1 MINMSSWLNNTN
13 GYCSCNNQN
22 GVHVDSCCFSCDGTV
37 PKVGPTGPTGATGST
52 GPTGSTGDT
61 GPTGSTGVTG
71 ATGSTGVTGATG
83 PTGSTG
89 VTGATGPT
97 GATGITGATGPT
109 GVTGPT
115 GPTGSTGVTGAT
127 GPTGVT
133 GATGPTGSTGVTGAT
148 GPTGSTGITGSTGPT
163 GVTGTSI
170 TATYAFANNTSG
182 TAISVLLGGT
192 NVPLPNNQNIG
203 PGITV
208 SGGNTVFTVANA
220 GNYYIAYTINITA
233 SLLVSSR
240 ITINGAQLAGT
251 VNAPALATTSFS
263 ATIITTLA
271 AGDAI
276 SLQLFGLLAVA
287 TLSTTTPGA
296 VLTII
301 RLS

>member
-1 MINMSSWLNNTN
+1 MSSWRNNIN
-13 GYCSCNNQN
+13 GYCECNNQN

-37 PKVGPTGPTGATGST
+37 PKLGPTGPTG
-52 GPTGSTGDT
+52 
-61 GPTGSTGVTG
+61 V
-71 ATGSTGVTGATG
+71 
-83 PTGSTG
+83 
-89 VTGATGPT
+89 T

-109 GVTGPT
+109 GVTGATGVT
-115 GPTGSTGVTGAT
+115 GPTGDTGA
-127 GPTGVT
+127 
-133 GATGPTGSTGVTGAT
+133 
-148 GPTGSTGITGSTGPT
+148 
-163 GVTGTSI
+163 TGTSI

-208 SGGNTVFTVANA
+208 SGGNTVFTAANA
-220 GNYYIAYTINITA
+220 GNYYISYTINITA

-240 ITINGAQLAGT
+240 ITINGAPLAGT
-251 VNAPALATTSFS
+251 INSPALATTSFS

-271 AGDAI
+271 AGSAI
-276 SLQLFGLLAVA
+276 SLQLFGLVAVA

>member
-1 MINMSSWLNNTN
+1 
-13 GYCSCNNQN
+13 
-22 GVHVDSCCFSCDGTV
+22 
-37 PKVGPTGPTGATGST
+37 TGSTGATGV
-52 GPTGSTGDT
+52 TGSTGA
-61 GPTGSTGVTG
+61 TGVTG
-71 ATGSTGVTGATG
+71 S
-83 PTGSTG
+83 
-89 VTGATGPT
+89 TGPT
-97 GATGITGATGPT
+97 GATGITGSTGPT
-109 GVTGPT
+109 GATGVTGSTGPT
-115 GPTGSTGVTGAT
+115 GA
-127 GPTGVT
+127 
-133 GATGPTGSTGVTGAT
+133 
-148 GPTGSTGITGSTGPT
+148 TGITGSTGATGPT

>member
-1 MINMSSWLNNTN
+1 MSSWLNNTN

-37 PKVGPTGPTGATGST
+37 PKLGPTGPTGATGDTGPTGPTGSTGATGITGATGVTGATGATGSTGSTGPTGSTGTTGSTGVTGPTGATGST
-52 GPTGSTGDT
+52 GS
-61 GPTGSTGVTG
+61 
-71 ATGSTGVTGATG
+71 
-83 PTGSTG
+83 
-89 VTGATGPT
+89 
-97 GATGITGATGPT
+97 
-109 GVTGPT
+109 
-115 GPTGSTGVTGAT
+115 
-127 GPTGVT
+127 
-133 GATGPTGSTGVTGAT
+133 
-148 GPTGSTGITGSTGPT
+148 T

-220 GNYYIAYTINITA
+220 GNYYISYSINITA

-240 ITINGAQLAGT
+240 ITINGAPLAGT
-251 VNAPALATTSFS
+251 INSPAVATTSFS

>member
-1 MINMSSWLNNTN
+1 MSSWLNNTN

-37 PKVGPTGPTGATGST
+37 PKVGPTGATGS
-52 GPTGSTGDT
+52 
-61 GPTGSTGVTG
+61 
-71 ATGSTGVTGATG
+71 TGATG

-89 VTGATGPT
+89 ATGPTGSTGPTGATGVTGSTGPTGATGVTGSTGPT
-97 GATGITGATGPT
+97 GATGITGSTGPT
-109 GVTGPT
+109 GATGITGSTGPT
-115 GPTGSTGVTGAT
+115 GATGITGSTGPTGA
-127 GPTGVT
+127 
-133 GATGPTGSTGVTGAT
+133 
-148 GPTGSTGITGSTGPT
+148 TGITGSTGPT

-203 PGITV
+203 PSITV

>member
-1 MINMSSWLNNTN
+1 MSSWLNNTN

-37 PKVGPTGPTGATGST
+37 PKLGPT
-52 GPTGSTGDT
+52 GPTGSTGPMGSTGATGVT
-61 GPTGSTGVTG
+61 GPTGSTG
-71 ATGSTGVTGATG
+71 ATGVTG
-83 PTGSTG
+83 PTGS
-89 VTGATGPT
+89 T
-97 GATGITGATGPT
+97 GATGITGATG
-109 GVTGPT
+109 
-115 GPTGSTGVTGAT
+115 AT

-133 GATGPTGSTGVTGAT
+133 GVTGVTGPTGATGVTGSTGVTGVTGVT
-148 GPTGSTGITGSTGPT
+148 GPTGATGPT

-220 GNYYIAYTINITA
+220 GNYYISYSINITA

-240 ITINGAQLAGT
+240 ITINGAPLAGT
-251 VNAPALATTSFS
+251 INSPAVATTSFS

>member
-1 MINMSSWLNNTN
+1 MSSWLNNTN

-37 PKVGPTGPTGATGST
+37 PKLGPTGPTGATGST
-52 GPTGSTGDT
+52 GPTG
-61 GPTGSTGVTG
+61 
-71 ATGSTGVTGATG
+71 ATGSTGSTGSTGATG

-89 VTGATGPT
+89 PTGTTGATGSTGPT
-97 GATGITGATGPT
+97 GATGSTGSTGATG
-109 GVTGPT
+109 
-115 GPTGSTGVTGAT
+115 A
-127 GPTGVT
+127 
-133 GATGPTGSTGVTGAT
+133 
-148 GPTGSTGITGSTGPT
+148 
-163 GVTGTSI
+163 TGTSI

-220 GNYYIAYTINITA
+220 GNYYISYSINITA

-240 ITINGAQLAGT
+240 ITINGAPLAGT
-251 VNAPALATTSFS
+251 INSPAVATTSFS

>member
-1 MINMSSWLNNTN
+1 I
-13 GYCSCNNQN
+13 
-22 GVHVDSCCFSCDGTV
+22 
-37 PKVGPTGPTGATGST
+37 
-52 GPTGSTGDT
+52 
-61 GPTGSTGVTG
+61 TGV
-71 ATGSTGVTGATG
+71 
-83 PTGSTG
+83 
-89 VTGATGPT
+89 TGPT

-109 GVTGPT
+109 G
-115 GPTGSTGVTGAT
+115 A
-127 GPTGVT
+127 
-133 GATGPTGSTGVTGAT
+133 
-148 GPTGSTGITGSTGPT
+148 TGITGATGPT

-220 GNYYIAYTINITA
+220 GNYYISYTINITA

-240 ITINGAQLAGT
+240 ITINGAPLAGT
-251 VNAPALATTSFS
+251 INSPAVATTSFS

-271 AGDAI
+271 AGSAI

>member
-1 MINMSSWLNNTN
+1 MSSWSNNVN
-13 GYCSCNNQN
+13 GYCGCNNQN

-37 PKVGPTGPTGATGST
+37 PKVGPTGPTGATGGT
-52 GPTGSTGDT
+52 GPTGATGITGD
-61 GPTGSTGVTG
+61 
-71 ATGSTGVTGATG
+71 
-83 PTGSTG
+83 
-89 VTGATGPT
+89 TGPT
-97 GATGITGATGPT
+97 GATGITGATGLT
-109 GVTGPT
+109 GA
-115 GPTGSTGVTGAT
+115 TGVTGAT
-127 GPTGVT
+127 GATGD
-133 GATGPTGSTGVTGAT
+133 TGPTGA
-148 GPTGSTGITGSTGPT
+148 
-163 GVTGTSI
+163 TGTSI

-220 GNYYIAYTINITA
+220 GNYYISYSINITA

-240 ITINGAQLAGT
+240 ITINGAPLAGT
-251 VNAPALATTSFS
+251 INSPALATTSFS

-271 AGDAI
+271 AGSAI

>member
-1 MINMSSWLNNTN
+1 MSSWSNNVN
-13 GYCSCNNQN
+13 GYCGCNNQN

-37 PKVGPTGPTGATGST
+37 PKVGPTGPTGATGAIGGT
-52 GPTGSTGDT
+52 GPTGA
-61 GPTGSTGVTG
+61 TGVTG
-71 ATGSTGVTGATG
+71 D
-83 PTGSTG
+83 
-89 VTGATGPT
+89 TGPT
-97 GATGITGATGPT
+97 GATGITGATG
-109 GVTGPT
+109 
-115 GPTGSTGVTGAT
+115 
-127 GPTGVT
+127 
-133 GATGPTGSTGVTGAT
+133 
-148 GPTGSTGITGSTGPT
+148 STGPT
-163 GVTGTSI
+163 GATGITGATGSTGATGTSI

-220 GNYYIAYTINITA
+220 GNYYISYSINITA

-240 ITINGAQLAGT
+240 ITINGAPLAGT
-251 VNAPALATTSFS
+251 INSPALATTSFS

-271 AGDAI
+271 AGSAI

>member
-1 MINMSSWLNNTN
+1 MSQWYNHFHTN
-13 GYCSCNNQN
+13 CGCNKTTYI
-22 GVHVDSCCFSCDGTV
+22 HSCCFSCDGTV
-37 PKVGPTGPTGATGST
+37 PKIGPTGPTGA
-52 GPTGSTGDT
+52 
-61 GPTGSTGVTG
+61 
-71 ATGSTGVTGATG
+71 
-83 PTGSTG
+83 
-89 VTGATGPT
+89 
-97 GATGITGATGPT
+97 T

-115 GPTGSTGVTGAT
+115 GPTGITGVTGPTGPTGATGVTGPTGPTGIAGVTGPTGPTGIAGVTGPT
-127 GPTGVT
+127 GPTGV
-133 GATGPTGSTGVTGAT
+133 SV
-148 GPTGSTGITGSTGPT
+148 
-163 GVTGTSI
+163 

-182 TAISVLLGGT
+182 GVISVLLGGT

-208 SGGNTVFTVANA
+208 SGGNTVFTVASA
-220 GNYYIAYTINITA
+220 GNYYISYTINITA

-240 ITINGAQLAGT
+240 ITVNGSPLAGT
-251 VNAPALATTSFS
+251 INSPLVATTSFS

-287 TLSTTTPGA
+287 TLSTSTPGA

>member
-1 MINMSSWLNNTN
+1 MSSWLNNTN

-37 PKVGPTGPTGATGST
+37 PKVGPTGPTGATGPTGST
-52 GPTGSTGDT
+52 GPTGATGV
-61 GPTGSTGVTG
+61 TGSTG
-71 ATGSTGVTGATG
+71 ATGVTG
-83 PTGSTG
+83 S
-89 VTGATGPT
+89 TGPT
-97 GATGITGATGPT
+97 GATGITGSTGPT
-109 GVTGPT
+109 GATGVTGSTGPT
-115 GPTGSTGVTGAT
+115 GATGITGSTGPTGA
-127 GPTGVT
+127 
-133 GATGPTGSTGVTGAT
+133 
-148 GPTGSTGITGSTGPT
+148 TGITGSTGPT

-220 GNYYIAYTINITA
+220 GNYYISYTINITA

-240 ITINGAQLAGT
+240 ITINGAPLAGT
-251 VNAPALATTSFS
+251 INSPALATTSFS

>member
-1 MINMSSWLNNTN
+1 MSSWSNNIN
-13 GYCSCNNQN
+13 GYCGCNNQN

-37 PKVGPTGPTGATGST
+37 PKVGPTGPTGATGI
-52 GPTGSTGDT
+52 
-61 GPTGSTGVTG
+61 TG
-71 ATGSTGVTGATG
+71 ATGSTGATGVTGDTGATG
-83 PTGSTG
+83 ATG
-89 VTGATGPT
+89 VTGDTGAT

-109 GVTGPT
+109 GATGVTGDT
-115 GPTGSTGVTGAT
+115 GATGAT
-127 GPTGVT
+127 GPTG
-133 GATGPTGSTGVTGAT
+133 A
-148 GPTGSTGITGSTGPT
+148 
-163 GVTGTSI
+163 TGTSI

-220 GNYYIAYTINITA
+220 GNYYISYTINITA

-240 ITINGAQLAGT
+240 ITINGAPLAGT
-251 VNAPALATTSFS
+251 INSPALATTSFS

-271 AGDAI
+271 AGSAI

>member
-1 MINMSSWLNNTN
+1 GI
-13 GYCSCNNQN
+13 
-22 GVHVDSCCFSCDGTV
+22 
-37 PKVGPTGPTGATGST
+37 TGSTGATGITGPPGATGIT
-52 GPTGSTGDT
+52 GPTGSTGI
-61 GPTGSTGVTG
+61 
-71 ATGSTGVTGATG
+71 
-83 PTGSTG
+83 
-89 VTGATGPT
+89 TGATGPT
-97 GATGITGATGPT
+97 GATGITG
-109 GVTGPT
+109 
-115 GPTGSTGVTGAT
+115 
-127 GPTGVT
+127 
-133 GATGPTGSTGVTGAT
+133 
-148 GPTGSTGITGSTGPT
+148 STGPT
-163 GVTGTSI
+163 GITGTSI

-208 SGGNTVFTVANA
+208 SGGSTVFTVANA
-220 GNYYIAYTINITA
+220 GNYYISYTINITA

-240 ITINGAQLAGT
+240 ITINGAPLAGT
-251 VNAPALATTSFS
+251 INSPALATTSFS

>member
-1 MINMSSWLNNTN
+1 MSSWLNNTN
-13 GYCSCNNQN
+13 GYCGCNNQN

-37 PKVGPTGPTGATGST
+37 PKLGPTGPTGATGSTGATGATGDTGPIGATGATGITGATGPTGAIGITGATGPTGATGSTGDTGPTGAT

-61 GPTGSTGVTG
+61 GPTG
-71 ATGSTGVTGATG
+71 A
-83 PTGSTG
+83 
-89 VTGATGPT
+89 
-97 GATGITGATGPT
+97 
-109 GVTGPT
+109 
-115 GPTGSTGVTGAT
+115 
-127 GPTGVT
+127 
-133 GATGPTGSTGVTGAT
+133 
-148 GPTGSTGITGSTGPT
+148 
-163 GVTGTSI
+163 TGTSI

-208 SGGNTVFTVANA
+208 SGGNTVFTAANA
-220 GNYYIAYTINITA
+220 GNYYISYSINITA

-240 ITINGAQLAGT
+240 ITINGAPLAGT
-251 VNAPALATTSFS
+251 INSPALATTSFS

-271 AGDAI
+271 VGSAI

>member
-1 MINMSSWLNNTN
+1 MSSWSNNIN
-13 GYCSCNNQN
+13 GYCGCNNQN

-37 PKVGPTGPTGATGST
+37 PKLGPTGPTGATGPTGET
-52 GPTGSTGDT
+52 GPTG
-61 GPTGSTGVTG
+61 
-71 ATGSTGVTGATG
+71 ATGI
-83 PTGSTG
+83 
-89 VTGATGPT
+89 TGATGPT

-109 GVTGPT
+109 GATGI
-115 GPTGSTGVTGAT
+115 TGAT
-127 GPTGVT
+127 GPTGATGTAGPT
-133 GATGPTGSTGVTGAT
+133 GATG
-148 GPTGSTGITGSTGPT
+148 I
-163 GVTGTSI
+163 TGTSI

-220 GNYYIAYTINITA
+220 GNYYISYTINITA

-240 ITINGAQLAGT
+240 ITINGAPLAGT
-251 VNAPALATTSFS
+251 INSPAVATTSFS

>member
-1 MINMSSWLNNTN
+1 MSSWLNNTN

-52 GPTGSTGDT
+52 GATGPTGPTGPTGSTGPTGATGVTGSTGATGPTGSTGDT
-61 GPTGSTGVTG
+61 GPTGPTG
-71 ATGSTGVTGATG
+71 ATGSTGPTGATG
-83 PTGSTG
+83 VTGS
-89 VTGATGPT
+89 TGPT
-97 GATGITGATGPT
+97 GATGVTGSTGPT
-109 GVTGPT
+109 G
-115 GPTGSTGVTGAT
+115 A
-127 GPTGVT
+127 
-133 GATGPTGSTGVTGAT
+133 
-148 GPTGSTGITGSTGPT
+148 TGITGSTGPT

>member
-1 MINMSSWLNNTN
+1 MSSWSNNIN
-13 GYCSCNNQN
+13 GYCGCNNQN

-37 PKVGPTGPTGATGST
+37 PKVGPTGPTGATGATGGT
-52 GPTGSTGDT
+52 GPTGATGVTGDT
-61 GPTGSTGVTG
+61 GPTG
-71 ATGSTGVTGATG
+71 ATGI
-83 PTGSTG
+83 
-89 VTGATGPT
+89 TGATGPT

-109 GVTGPT
+109 GATGI
-115 GPTGSTGVTGAT
+115 TGAT
-127 GPTGVT
+127 GATGDT
-133 GATGPTGSTGVTGAT
+133 GA
-148 GPTGSTGITGSTGPT
+148 
-163 GVTGTSI
+163 TGTSI

-208 SGGNTVFTVANA
+208 SGGNTVFTAANA
-220 GNYYIAYTINITA
+220 GNYYISYTINITA

-240 ITINGAQLAGT
+240 ITINGAPLAGT
-251 VNAPALATTSFS
+251 INSPALATTSFS

-271 AGDAI
+271 AGSAI